1 MEFYKNLSGDSGVAA
16 YEITNDSIKVGFKD
30 GCVYLYTY
38 QSAGSANIE
47 RMKSLAISGQGLNSF
62 IIKSVKNRFASK
74 RC

>member
-1 MEFYKNLSGDSGVAA
+1 MEHYKNIGGDSDVSA
-16 YEITNDSIKVGFKD
+16 YEISDESIKVKFKD

-47 RMKSLAISGQGLNSF
+47 RMKSFAAFGQGLNGF
-62 IIKSVKNRFASK
+62 INKNVRKKYASK